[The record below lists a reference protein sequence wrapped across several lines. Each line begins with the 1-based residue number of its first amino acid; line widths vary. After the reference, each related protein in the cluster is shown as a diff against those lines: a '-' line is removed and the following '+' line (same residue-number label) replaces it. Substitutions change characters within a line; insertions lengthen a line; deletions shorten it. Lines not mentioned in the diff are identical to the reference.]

1 MASSTQ
7 DNDIKPQENNQLIE
21 RKPESLGKIAFNKF
35 INNKLAVLGSIAI
48 FIIVTTALAAPLIAS
63 HEPETQNLMNQLAPP
78 SAEHI
83 LGTDDLGRDTLSRL
97 LHGSRVSLAVSFSAV
112 VGIIL
117 IGTVVGA
124 LAGYFGGV
132 VDSILMRFVD
142 LIIAFPQIFLLITL
156 IVVLE
161 PSLTTLILVFALFSW
176 TGTARLVRGEFLSL
190 RSREYVLAAKTM
202 GVRTWKIIFSHI
214 LPNAIGPVIVSATL
228 QIGYV
233 ILAESTLSYL
243 GLGVQ
248 PPTAS
253 WGNMLQNAQDYNI
266 MLNAWW
272 YPLFPG
278 VMILITI
285 LSFNFV
291 GDGLRDALDPR
302 TRGK

>member
-1 MASSTQ
+1 LETTNQEMEYE
-7 DNDIKPQENNQLIE
+7 KPK
-21 RKPESLGKIAFNKF
+21 KPESLGKIAFDKF
-35 INNKLAVLGSIAI
+35 MHNKLAVAGAIAI
-48 FIIVTTALAAPLIAS
+48 IIIIATAIAAPLISS
-63 HEPETQNLMNQLAPP
+63 HEPYTQNLTNQLAAPGGD
-78 SAEHI
+78 HL

-97 LHGSRVSLAVSFSAV
+97 LHGSRVSLSVSFAAV
-112 VGIIL
+112 AGIIL

-124 LAGYFGGV
+124 VAGYFGGI

-161 PSLTTLILVFALFSW
+161 PSLYTLIAVFALFSW

-202 GVRTWKIIFSHI
+202 GIRTWKIIFSHI
-214 LPNAIGPVIVSATL
+214 LPNAMGPVIVSATL

-248 PPTAS
+248 PPTPS

-278 VMILITI
+278 MMILITI

-291 GDGLRDALDPR
+291 GDGLRDAFDPKA
-302 TRGK
+302 RG